1 MGALIPAAWL
11 RHTDRYTRAAT
22 PVTSAQVW
30 KAWVRAA
37 RYWGMGR
44 GVGALENEERDGP
57 NPSPLCDDPLVPDG
71 VRASSRQH
79 PVQDRHA
86 DGSLGLLSSETAGS

>member
-11 RHTDRYTRAAT
+11 GHTDRYARAAT

-37 RYWGMGR
+37 RYWGGGKVIAAEMEEVVDLI
-44 GVGALENEERDGP
+44 VGGKET
-57 NPSPLCDDPLVPDG
+57 
-71 VRASSRQH
+71 
-79 PVQDRHA
+79 
-86 DGSLGLLSSETAGS
+86 LGLAG